1 MPHATECS
9 TNLINSSSL
18 SSPIQIPNSGST
30 GYGRSS
36 SSSSYNTST
45 ANTLDDLSDYINNP
59 ADNMNVSFDQSY
71 QASSDEGSTY
81 TPTITSDSVARNL
94 QPSYP
99 RDYNCCGTDH
109 LNLHDLLQHVDNSHP
124 GLIVDIANNIIPFEH
139 NSVYSQDRWDLMSP
153 IPVPNVSTSLTTL
166 PLNSLLH
173 EQKSINFNTSTSTPL
188 YSLISYPNNKQKGN
202 VNNNGLGHLNGYNQ
216 SGIGQFDRYDQINGQ
231 NQDSF
236 TCDNWMNIYQ
246 LIYNSNPT
254 NPLRDPNFSSTLFGD
269 QTLSSNPSSISTSL
283 DDDNS
288 LFDIPSKALQL
299 NQDPFSP
306 LLSLS
311 SYPQTPNDYVDSSAC
326 LQSVV
331 SSPTSSDNNSVVVS
345 PVTNDQ
351 RTTISNSPN
360 INTSIQDNTSQRR
373 STSTLSL
380 QNTSYGSINTS
391 NSGQGPISSNNDAN
405 SSQQK
410 TSYGSVN
417 NNNSRQRPISSPSND
432 THVTTQQRRPSS
444 INLSAASHSPTSK
457 LITSVSPTMSNH
469 RHSYGSLPGFLQT
482 SIASNIDSNSAS
494 QPRRSSTSTITSSQS
509 TEQYRSINLSNLGQG
524 NISSSGS
531 NVRPVSHIRRSSTSN
546 LTPARPTAQA
556 YSAYMPSVTTTQYSV
571 DGYQIV
577 GHVSPGE
584 TSSGAF
590 SAKYH
595 PIQPKA
601 GVAMSDVYTDPALDI
616 KGSKK
621 RTVSTSSVDKSAKRR
636 VTKSSDESISESSVN
651 VLPTDLTSEVE
662 NGSEGDIYPY
672 KCAIPGCPKAYKN
685 ANGLKYHNEHG
696 HASQSGNGAR
706 EKPWACH
713 LGGCLKTYSS
723 KGGLIYHVKRCHP
736 NDLWALP

>member
-1 MPHATECS
+1 
-9 TNLINSSSL
+9 
-18 SSPIQIPNSGST
+18 
-30 GYGRSS
+30 
-36 SSSSYNTST
+36 
-45 ANTLDDLSDYINNP
+45 
-59 ADNMNVSFDQSY
+59 
-71 QASSDEGSTY
+71 
-81 TPTITSDSVARNL
+81 
-94 QPSYP
+94 
-99 RDYNCCGTDH
+99 
-109 LNLHDLLQHVDNSHP
+109 
-124 GLIVDIANNIIPFEH
+124 
-139 NSVYSQDRWDLMSP
+139 MSP
-153 IPVPNVSTSLTTL
+153 ISVPNVSTSLTTL

-173 EQKSINFNTSTSTPL
+173 EQKSINFNTSTSAPL
-188 YSLISYPNNKQKGN
+188 YSLISSYPNNKQKGN

-216 SGIGQFDRYDQINGQ
+216 SGIGQFDRFDQINGQ

-236 TCDNWMNIYQ
+236 TCENWMNIYQ
-246 LIYNSNPT
+246 LIYDSNPT

-345 PVTNDQ
+345 PVANDQ
-351 RTTISNSPN
+351 RTAMSNSPN

-391 NSGQGPISSNNDAN
+391 PISSNNDIN

-417 NNNSRQRPISSPSND
+417 NNNSRQRPISSPRND
-432 THVTTQQRRPSS
+432 THVTTQQRCPSSS
-444 INLSAASHSPTSK
+444 INLSEQGSIDTNKTLSIAQRCSPTSK
-457 LITSVSPTMSNH
+457 LITTPTMPNH
-469 RHSYGSLPGFLQT
+469 RHSYGSIPGFLQT

-494 QPRRSSTSTITSSQS
+494 QPRRSSTSTISQS
-509 TEQYRSINLSNLGQG
+509 AEQYRTLNMSNLGQG
-524 NISSSGS
+524 SISSSSS
-531 NVRPVSHIRRSSTSN
+531 NVRPISHLRRSSTSN
-546 LTPARPTAQA
+546 LTPARTTAQA

-577 GHVSPGE
+577 GHVPSGE

-601 GVAMSDVYTDPALDI
+601 GKLD
-616 KGSKK
+616 
-621 RTVSTSSVDKSAKRR
+621 
-636 VTKSSDESISESSVN
+636 
-651 VLPTDLTSEVE
+651 L
-662 NGSEGDIYPY
+662 
-672 KCAIPGCPKAYKN
+672 
-685 ANGLKYHNEHG
+685 
-696 HASQSGNGAR
+696 
-706 EKPWACH
+706 
-713 LGGCLKTYSS
+713 
-723 KGGLIYHVKRCHP
+723 
-736 NDLWALP
+736 

>member
-30 GYGRSS
+30 GYS

-59 ADNMNVSFDQSY
+59 ADNMNVGFDQSY
-71 QASSDEGSTY
+71 QASSDE
-81 TPTITSDSVARNL
+81 
-94 QPSYP
+94 
-99 RDYNCCGTDH
+99 
-109 LNLHDLLQHVDNSHP
+109 
-124 GLIVDIANNIIPFEH
+124 
-139 NSVYSQDRWDLMSP
+139 DRWDLMSP

-173 EQKSINFNTSTSTPL
+173 EQKSINFNTSTSAPL
-188 YSLISYPNNKQKGN
+188 YSLISYPSNKQKGN

-457 LITSVSPTMSNH
+457 LITNQSVSTTMSNH

-482 SIASNIDSNSAS
+482 SIASNIDNNSAS

-509 TEQYRSINLSNLGQG
+509 TEQYRSLNLSNLGQG

-621 RTVSTSSVDKSAKRR
+621 RTVTTSSVDKSAKRR
-636 VTKSSDESISESSVN
+636 VTKSSDESVSESSVN